1 MWIEVDGVKRYSYG
15 FYMYGMLHIP
25 YVRSLGANENTTQLI
40 FIGQNKRQDF
50 AIYTGVLKA
59 EVYISK

>member
-15 FYMYGMLHIP
+15 FYMHGMLHIL
-25 YVRSLGANENTTQLI
+25 YVRSLGANEDTAQLI
-40 FIGQNKRQDF
+40 FIGQNRRQDF
-50 AIYTGVLKA
+50 AIYTEVLKT